1 MEILTATMTMAGDTF
16 DVEVI
21 SEFRGY
27 AEVLAIGCHPFLHGA
42 SYAIVRSDDL
52 TNRRVEGIPAD
63 LPLAADPSDDEPLPV
78 EITDDAAYYRQVNDL
93 QQWGRGA

>member
-1 MEILTATMTMAGDTF
+1 MKILTATMTMAGDTF

-52 TNRRVEGIPAD
+52 TNRRVEGLPAD
-63 LPLAADPSDDEPLPV
+63 LPLSADPRDDEPLPV
-78 EITDDAAYYRQVNDL
+78 EMLDARADYAQINDL
-93 QQWGRGA
+93 QMTGMGG